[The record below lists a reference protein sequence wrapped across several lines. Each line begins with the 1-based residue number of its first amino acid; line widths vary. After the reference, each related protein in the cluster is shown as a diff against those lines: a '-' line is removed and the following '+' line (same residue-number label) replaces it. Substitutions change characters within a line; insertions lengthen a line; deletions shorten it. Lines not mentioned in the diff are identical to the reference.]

1 MIAQY
6 LALVCQVSIG
16 AIFLCAAVGKL
27 MNPRSLNDLAT
38 LVRTTGLIRGRL
50 SAGFGALILTVELAI
65 ASAMAI
71 PVRLVTMLGFAMAAC
86 FMLFSIFVIFLLN
99 RRGTAFTC
107 ACFGSSV
114 KPLGPIHVVRNLM
127 IALIACVG
135 MLFSP
140 EAGRLPSTMIA
151 LAVVTGLTA
160 GGFLIALDR
169 LSDLFSSG
177 GSRISLNDR

>member
-1 MIAQY
+1 
-6 LALVCQVSIG
+6 
-16 AIFLCAAVGKL
+16 
-27 MNPRSLNDLAT
+27 
-38 LVRTTGLIRGRL
+38 
-50 SAGFGALILTVELAI
+50 
-65 ASAMAI
+65 
-71 PVRLVTMLGFAMAAC
+71 
-86 FMLFSIFVIFLLN
+86 
-99 RRGTAFTC
+99 
-107 ACFGSSV
+107 
-114 KPLGPIHVVRNLM
+114 M